1 MGLSG
6 LRRRLFRAQL
16 GTKIMRISSAIAILF
31 RAQLYAVMNTR
42 PTEIVNEMV
51 AAQKGFSTALRKP
64 MGLNLVFALNEPKI
78 NQEEIT
84 LLFLNGTCF
93 FG

>member
-1 MGLSG
+1 
-6 LRRRLFRAQL
+6 
-16 GTKIMRISSAIAILF
+16 
-31 RAQLYAVMNTR
+31 MNTR

-84 LLFLNGTCF
+84 YLFLNGTCF